1 VLRRCVEA
9 AIRSASLT
17 GPDAEVLVVVNGR
30 GDAPGLGPVDS
41 PMVRVVYLD
50 QPNVSAARNCAI
62 TKARHDVVLFADDDV
77 LVPEPWCTQLRAA
90 LADEG
95 AAVVTAPVRVPVSG
109 PVTALVNYQRK
120 FDSQPPRPDDP
131 GTLLTANFGLRRD
144 LVPGDV
150 RFDERFTVVGED
162 ADFSYQLWTAGIHFR
177 LLTGATEVPHELPEG
192 LEPVI
197 ERSMRYGKGTVLS
210 LAKRGLGPKLLPAF
224 GPWYQTVTNPD
235 YDRSCRYAEIVR
247 PDVRDA
253 FRIYAA
259 ILNFGYL
266 VGVLHA
272 LGNSLGQPVVR
283 LDLDQMTAAWER
295 AAERA
300 NERVAGLSEAD
311 WQSLPLDYSRLGDPV
326 AGTESGC
333 IADAVIVEL
342 KTALC
347 QHAPIAADL
356 ASNGRPAPNG
366 QPGSSG
372 RPGPNGEAGSS
383 GRPGPNGGGGAAQA
397 WASFL
402 VGPTTRGRVRA
413 VLDELRDRRDTPIS
427 KADLDNFARS
437 TGLPFRVCCELVERE
452 FYQLA

>member
-1 VLRRCVEA
+1 
-9 AIRSASLT
+9 
-17 GPDAEVLVVVNGR
+17 
-30 GDAPGLGPVDS
+30 
-41 PMVRVVYLD
+41 
-50 QPNVSAARNCAI
+50 
-62 TKARHDVVLFADDDV
+62 V
-77 LVPEPWCTQLRAA
+77 LVPEQWCTQLRAA
-90 LADEG
+90 LRDEG

-144 LVPGDV
+144 LVPGGV

-177 LLTGATEVPHELPEG
+177 LLADATEVPHELPEG
-192 LEPVI
+192 IEPVI
-197 ERSMRYGKGTVLS
+197 ERSLRYGTGTVLS

-266 VGVLHA
+266 VGVMRE
-272 LGNSLGQPVVR
+272 LGNCLGRPVVR
-283 LDLDQMTAAWER
+283 LDLDQMIAAWEH

-300 NERVAGLSEAD
+300 NERVAGLSAAD
-311 WQSLPLDYSRLGDPV
+311 WQGLQLDYSRLGGPV
-326 AGTESGC
+326 GGPESGG
-333 IADAVIVEL
+333 IADAVIAEL
-342 KTALC
+342 KTALR
-347 QHAPIAADL
+347 QHAPVAADL
-356 ASNGRPAPNG
+356 ASNGH
-366 QPGSSG
+366 GSAG
-372 RPGPNGEAGSS
+372 HGGPNGT
-383 GRPGPNGGGGAAQA
+383 GGGGKAAQA
-397 WASFL
+397 WASVL
-402 VGPTTRGRVRA
+402 VGPTTRGRVRE
-413 VLDELRDRRDTPIS
+413 VLDELRGRRDTPIS
-427 KADLDNFARS
+427 KADLDDFARS

-452 FYQLA
+452 FYQLT